1 MTGTGTAAD
10 PYIVSSYTELE
21 EAVSTS
27 SDGSYIAFDPNATDK
42 VIDMN
47 EVYPEGCPTLN
58 LRLRHLNGNG
68 WTIRNL
74 YVKSIWINLGD
85 GNDNNNAIYNL
96 SVESFRHE
104 STSPFIRANFTN
116 YYRDGQVIH
125 DCSFSGITKASVFF
139 YGTSWTPVCLKKC
152 SFNIEYNGTSTF
164 RLTNSCDSEINFENN
179 VVKIVMRTGAIY
191 SSGFLKQSGNVI
203 NNLFDITTIA
213 SESFKISSS
222 SCNFTDNVIIGN
234 HSGDITCSHS
244 GQTGVSIFNSDTM
257 PNVVSTDYLIGC
269 TSAQLLDAAYL
280 SSIGFSIGVD

>member
-10 PYIVSSYTELE
+10 PYIVRSYTELE

-27 SDGSYIAFDPNATDK
+27 SDGSYIAFDPNAKDK

-85 GNDNNNAIYNL
+85 GNNNSNAIYNL

-104 STSPFIRANFTN
+104 STSPFIRANYTN

-125 DCSFSGITKASVFF
+125 HCKFSGITKASVFIS
-139 YGTSWTPVCLKKC
+139 GTSWTPVCMRACAL
-152 SFNIEYNGTSTF
+152 NIEYNGTGTF
-164 RLTNSCDSEINFENN
+164 RLTNSDDDSINFEHNQI
-179 VVKIVMRTGAIY
+179 KIAILNGKIN
-191 SSGFLKQSGNVI
+191 SSGLLANKVII
-203 NNLFDITTIA
+203 NNIFELTTNVGDA
-213 SESFKISSS
+213 FPMSSKS
-222 SCNFTDNVIIGN
+222 GNFTDNVIIGT
-234 HSGDITCSHS
+234 HAGEITCTHT

-269 TSAQLLDAAYL
+269 TSAELLDAAYL
-280 SSIGFSIGVD
+280 SSIGFSIGVS